1 MDFFFHPRNVAV
13 IGATPNPFKSGNTI
27 VRNLI
32 GTHKGGVYPVN
43 PKYDRI
49 EDLVCYPTVQA
60 IPEAVDL
67 AIVFVPAAQVV
78 ASVEDCVAKGVPG
91 VMIQSGG
98 FAETG
103 ARGQTIERRLAE
115 IARETGIRLWGPN
128 CMGLVD
134 AVSGAIFSFMYAD
147 ELRNALLV
155 DKLSLIVQSG
165 LISAGFL
172 GDMMRHHTSGV
183 SKACSIGNKLDVD
196 ECDVLPVLLD
206 DPNTNVVGL
215 YLESIAD
222 GRRFI
227 ELCRSTDKPI
237 VVLKGGKSA
246 RGAQAAL
253 SHTASLAGNHR
264 VIEGVLKQAGVVEAN
279 DFMQMIDLCRSLSYY
294 PERRI
299 GRGRVGIL
307 SYSGAAGILSADFLE
322 AMGLDVA
329 DLSPETRTA
338 LEALFPDWMPVKNPV
353 DLWPA
358 MEKNMTSGI
367 DVIGEGL
374 DALIADPNVDA
385 VIVTTFAAPGAR
397 WFDPDRAGAAS
408 HASGKPVFVWVVGM
422 PESILEF
429 KEKCRQ
435 NRIPVFQELYRLAEC
450 LAAVLG
456 PRATPALVPR
466 PFGKPALA
474 LTPELKDV
482 LAGTTGPL
490 DEFDSK
496 RVIAAYGI
504 PTVDEAVMTAAGDGA
519 AAGRFGYP
527 VVMKGL
533 VPEGVHKT
541 EMGLVRLGIRNRSAA
556 ARTYRELMR
565 AMAGRGKVLV
575 QKQMEG
581 KIELILGLLRDPQ
594 FGPCVMFGLGGILAE
609 AFRDTAFA
617 MAPLSKA
624 DALGLISR
632 IRGQALL
639 DGFRGMPAVDRD
651 ALADILVALGEIGL
665 AHPRIR
671 EIDVNPLLVGPDGMA
686 AVDATIVLGD

>member
-1 MDFFFHPRNVAV
+1 
-13 IGATPNPFKSGNTI
+13 
-27 VRNLI
+27 
-32 GTHKGGVYPVN
+32 
-43 PKYDRI
+43 
-49 EDLVCYPTVQA
+49 
-60 IPEAVDL
+60 
-67 AIVFVPAAQVV
+67 
-78 ASVEDCVAKGVPG
+78 
-91 VMIQSGG
+91 
-98 FAETG
+98 
-103 ARGQTIERRLAE
+103 
-115 IARETGIRLWGPN
+115 
-128 CMGLVD
+128 MGLVD
-134 AVSGAIFSFMYAD
+134 AVSGAIYSFMYAD
-147 ELRNALLV
+147 DLRNALLV

-172 GDMMRHHTSGV
+172 GDMMRHHTAGV
-183 SKACSIGNKLDVD
+183 SKACSIGNKLDVN

-206 DPNTNVVGL
+206 DPDTNVVGL

-222 GRRFI
+222 GRRFV

-246 RGAQAAL
+246 RGAQAAM

-279 DFMQMIDLCRSLSYY
+279 DFTQMIDLCRSLSYC
-294 PERRI
+294 PESRS
-299 GRGRVGIL
+299 GRGRVAIL

-322 AMGLDVA
+322 AMELDVA
-329 DLSPETRTA
+329 DLSPATRTT
-338 LEALFPDWMPVKNPV
+338 LEGLFPDWMPVKNPV

-385 VIVTTFAAPGAR
+385 VIVTTFAAPGNR

-429 KEKCRQ
+429 KEKCRR

-456 PRATPALVPR
+456 PRATPAPVPR
-466 PFGKPALA
+466 PFGEPAQA
-474 LTPELKDV
+474 LTPELKDA
-482 LAGTTGPL
+482 LAEATGPL
-490 DEFDSK
+490 DEFVSK
-496 RVIAAYGI
+496 RILKAYGI
-504 PTVDEAVMTAAGDGA
+504 PTVDEAVMTAAGDAA

-541 EMGLVRLGIRNRSAA
+541 EMGLVRLGVRNRSAA
-556 ARTYRELMR
+556 ARTYRELKR

-575 QKQMEG
+575 QKQMDG

-651 ALADILVALGEIGL
+651 ALADILVALGDLGL

-671 EIDVNPLLVGPDGMA
+671 EIDVNPLLVVGPDGMA